1 MKRRL
6 TPQEKKKLAYA
17 RDHYVSA
24 GESRHAFRKNWP
36 KKKAMANQKRR
47 HHAAQ
52 KLSIL
57 AKLGDFD
64 SIEDSHFEITA
75 PELAKLDPREK
86 LFKVGVKS
94 LREYIDKNAE
104 KRTSRAWRRAESRK
118 LVAARC
124 NELIA
129 ALENSPSSRMARA
142 FLRDVATSG
151 DWGWSFW
158 RFLQWYPESRP
169 RLEKAWLKAAK
180 AREKAVRKQ
189 QKKKAEKD
197 QTNAILKAIQD
208 QVTARSRLAHAIRT
222 AKTE

>member
-52 KLSIL
+52 KLSI
-57 AKLGDFD
+57 
-64 SIEDSHFEITA
+64 
-75 PELAKLDPREK
+75 LAKLDPREK

-169 RLEKAWLKAAK
+169 RLEKAWLKASK

-189 QKKKAEKD
+189 QEKKAEKD